1 MIMGYKATVAALL
14 LTTHGYGTYGF
25 VNMPTKVLFRQHPS
39 SSFSNNA
46 LLPQPLRM
54 ASDDNGVSSDV
65 GKEVQELLARAKA
78 IRDSL
83 PTEEPKPST
92 TKAPTPSKLEMET
105 DSDSETSSIGYRLY
119 IDIGREDGTWM
130 DPTWGRSG
138 KRIEGSIDISFQLPV
153 ENSEEDTTLAG
164 QDIIDQM
171 VKDNLSGK
179 STVVRNLQSSNARLR
194 GGFDKMVCNGGGY
207 RIDIG
212 KDNNRSASSTTR
224 FFIDVAG
231 TEESGSSY
239 GDIFIPEGSIYFSL
253 PCFVN
258 SVKQLS
264 SKEGI
269 ITVRQFGWHTGWRRE
284 ESRIIG
290 VFRAVPLEKAKKRD
304 RY

>member
-1 MIMGYKATVAALL
+1 MGYKKTVAALL
-14 LTTHGYGTYGF
+14 LTGLGYRTYGF

-54 ASDDNGVSSDV
+54 VSDNNGVSSDV
-65 GKEVQELLARAKA
+65 EKEVQELRAKAKA

-83 PTEEPKPST
+83 PKEEPKPST
-92 TKAPTPSKLEMET
+92 TKEPTTTSKLEKEI
-105 DSDSETSSIGYRLY
+105 DSDSEISSVGYRLY

-153 ENSEEDTTLAG
+153 ENSEEDTSLAG
-164 QDIIDQM
+164 KDIIDQM

-179 STVVRNLQSSNARLR
+179 STVVRNLQSFSARLR
-194 GGFDKMVCNGGGY
+194 GGFDKMVCTGGGY

-212 KDNNRSASSTTR
+212 KDNNRSVSSTTR
-224 FFIDVAG
+224 FFLDVAG
-231 TEESGSSY
+231 TEELGSSY
-239 GDIFIPEGSIYFSL
+239 GDIFIPKGCIYFSL
-253 PCFVN
+253 PCFGN